1 MTDRNVADY
10 IAALL
15 AAPKL
20 ARQVTCHKVLEER
33 PAAFAECAR
42 PWPKAIRGVLHEAG
56 IPSLYS
62 HQARAADL
70 IRAGR
75 DVVVTTP
82 TASGKTLIYNLPV
95 LERYLQDRDARG
107 LYLFPLKALAQDQR
121 AAFERLTAHW
131 PRDARPHAALYDGDT
146 SDHFRRKVRDDPP
159 TVLITNPEML
169 HLGILPHH

>member
-95 LERYLQDRDARG
+95 LERYLQDRVARG
-107 LYLFPLKALAQDQR
+107 LYLFTLKALAQYQR
-121 AAFERLTAHW
+121 AAFE
-131 PRDARPHAALYDGDT
+131 
-146 SDHFRRKVRDDPP
+146 
-159 TVLITNPEML
+159 
-169 HLGILPHH
+169 

>member
-33 PAAFAECAR
+33 PATFAECAR

-75 DVVVTTP
+75 DVVVTFRIGTP
-82 TASGKTLIYNLPV
+82 GGCICSRSRP
-95 LERYLQDRDARG
+95 
-107 LYLFPLKALAQDQR
+107 
-121 AAFERLTAHW
+121 W
-131 PRDARPHAALYDGDT
+131 PRT
-146 SDHFRRKVRDDPP
+146 SGPP
-159 TVLITNPEML
+159 SND
-169 HLGILPHH
+169 